1 MQKSEIQH
9 KINETLAGSE
19 FDAFIIT
26 GYDNIHYLSG
36 ADLPFAAYRT
46 DQPLFFVYTKKTGAS
61 LICPAEWAK
70 TAIFTGWV
78 TRVIPYDA
86 SGTCCC
92 QAMKFISGL
101 AEGCKKIGID
111 LDYTKVRICETLAKA
126 LPNAEFVSCDEL
138 LRKSRMVKCDTEK
151 KLLEKVAMM
160 ADHGMNGAIHHVTV
174 DRRTSALTLAE
185 EFRVHTIERGIDIV
199 GYHSSTG
206 VLTGNGND
214 HYWTHTG
221 HYGYAETVDL
231 LPAEMVRMVLPGSKD
246 GYWTDSTR
254 IMTMGDM
261 FPEQEASYSQLVSLR
276 EAALAAV
283 KPGNKASDI
292 YNAMKKC
299 AEENGIALQD
309 DLDLGHGIGSALT
322 EAPYINP
329 CDDTVLEKD
338 MVLVIAPV
346 IKDKDGLLW
355 IQKDTVEV
363 TADGCEIIGWYKDWR
378 EPYIPIAS
386 I

>member
-1 MQKSEIQH
+1 MQKSEIQN
-9 KINETLAGSE
+9 KITKTLSGAE

-36 ADLPFAAYRT
+36 ADLPFAPYRA
-46 DQPLFFVYTKKTGAS
+46 DQALFFVYTKESGAA
-61 LICPAEWAK
+61 LVCPSEWVK
-70 TAIFTGWV
+70 TAVFTGWV
-78 TRVIPYDA
+78 NQIIPYDA
-86 SGTCCC
+86 SGPCCC
-92 QAMKFISGL
+92 EGL
-101 AEGCKKIGID
+101 AKVADMLKSCKKIGID
-111 LDYTKVRICETLAKA
+111 LDYTKTRIYDSLRVV
-126 LPNAEFVSCDEL
+126 LPDAEFSSCDEL
-138 LRKSRMVKCDTEK
+138 LKNARMIKCGTEK
-151 KLLEKVAMM
+151 KLLEKIAMI
-160 ADHGMNGAIHHVTV
+160 ADHGLNGAIHHVTV

-206 VLTGNGND
+206 VLTGKGND
-214 HYWTHTG
+214 HFWTHTA

-231 LPAEMVRMVLPGSKD
+231 LPAEMVRMIVPGSKD
-246 GYWTDSTR
+246 GYWTDATR

-261 FPEQEASYSQLVSLR
+261 FPDQETAYGQLVMLR
-276 EAALAAV
+276 EAALSAV
-283 KPGNKASDI
+283 KPGNKASDVFK
-292 YNAMKKC
+292 AMKKC
-299 AEENGIALQD
+299 AEENGIDLQD
-309 DLDLGHGIGSALT
+309 AFDLGHGIGSALT

-346 IKDKDGLLW
+346 IKDESGLFW
-355 IQKDTVEV
+355 VQKDTVEI
-363 TADGCEIIGWYKDWR
+363 TECGCEIIGWYKDWR

>member
-1 MQKSEIQH
+1 MI
-9 KINETLAGSE
+9 
-19 FDAFIIT
+19 
-26 GYDNIHYLSG
+26 
-36 ADLPFAAYRT
+36 
-46 DQPLFFVYTKKTGAS
+46 
-61 LICPAEWAK
+61 
-70 TAIFTGWV
+70 
-78 TRVIPYDA
+78 
-86 SGTCCC
+86 
-92 QAMKFISGL
+92 
-101 AEGCKKIGID
+101 
-111 LDYTKVRICETLAKA
+111 
-126 LPNAEFVSCDEL
+126 
-138 LRKSRMVKCDTEK
+138 KCDTEK

-261 FPEQEASYSQLVSLR
+261 FPEQEASYSQLVALR
-276 EAALAAV
+276 EAAIAAV

-292 YNAMKKC
+292 YKAMKKC

-309 DLDLGHGIGSALT
+309 DLDLGHGIGSSLT

-346 IKDKDGLLW
+346 IKDKDGLIW